1 MSQTMRR
8 TLRRLVHVAASAT
21 VVLSLAACATLPTTG
36 DVRPGLSINDRDA
49 ESDVTYVPNG
59 PSVGADAEQIVRGFI
74 DAASS
79 PVENWG
85 IAQQFLSPTFAQQ
98 WKPHAG
104 VTIDSSFSDRV
115 YTMLNPE
122 EDAAEQTVQLAL
134 SQTASVDEHGAYSA
148 IVGSPR
154 KAELPF
160 QLEKNADGEWRI
172 TSAPDGIVLDLQS
185 FAAGDV
191 YQSYALQYFD
201 PTWTRLVPDVRW
213 FPKRKNT
220 PARIVQALAVGEPS
234 SWLDGSVRTV
244 FSGDIELGS
253 DAVPVEAQIAV
264 VDLGPAAATADPL
277 LLARTRTQ
285 LERSLAGAGV
295 LEVRLSV
302 GGRPL
307 EAGVVSV
314 ESTAV
319 DSRPLVLANGK
330 FGFLVG
336 GEVVSVP
343 GLSVEIGG
351 FGQPVS
357 AVVSDVA
364 EGHAAVQA
372 ANGTIYSV
380 AEGRVDEID
389 SRPGLIAPAMDPL
402 GFTWTVPATNP
413 GGLTA
418 WTHEIAPYPVAA
430 FAEVTE
436 ISHLSLSRDGARAA
450 AVVSVGSQY
459 QVEVLGVTR
468 GDNSVPTALGH
479 PVPLRWLPGPA
490 LGLTWLDDRTLGILV
505 RDGEDTILIEQPVGG
520 PGRVVDVPDDA
531 RALAPS
537 TPSTSVRLLG
547 EDGVL
552 YSRSGPSW
560 QTERAEVQ
568 VLATQLGGS

>member
-285 LERSLAGAGV
+285 LERSLAGTGV

-343 GLSVEIGG
+343 GLSGEIGG

-402 GFTWTVPATNP
+402 GFTWTVPTTNP

-520 PGRVVDVPDDA
+520 PSRVVDVPDDA

>member
-285 LERSLAGAGV
+285 LERSLAGTGV

-505 RDGEDTILIEQPVGG
+505 RDGQDTILIEQQVGG